1 MELAHKG
8 LWFSAMPFPINMQE
22 LIISSKYKWGY
33 DKPAKS
39 LSKTQYT
46 LQTVASKT
54 AMKNAF
60 LGHFRAILQPGLS
73 NNCKLPY
80 LHANKATFTNSL
92 LRWCFKIPGPTYLNG
107 MAACFDSLFS
117 AHYFCVDIIPIF
129 DQSEAKIYQLESQV
143 QEALELL

>member
-1 MELAHKG
+1 MCNVFSLMELAHKV

-39 LSKTQYT
+39 LSKIHYT

-73 NNCKLPY
+73 NNCKFLY
-80 LHANKATFTNSL
+80 LGTFTNSL

-107 MAACFDSLFS
+107 GAACFDSLFT
-117 AHYFCVDIIPIF
+117 ALYFCVDIIPIF
-129 DQSEAKIYQLESQV
+129 DQSEAKIY
-143 QEALELL
+143 